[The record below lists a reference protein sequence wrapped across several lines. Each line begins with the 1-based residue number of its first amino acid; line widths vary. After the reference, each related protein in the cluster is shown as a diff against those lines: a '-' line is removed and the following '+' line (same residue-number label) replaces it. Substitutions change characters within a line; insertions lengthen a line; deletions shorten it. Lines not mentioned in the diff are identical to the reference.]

1 MSNTPNSGFSQ
12 FVPGFEFLQNL
23 AGQAASGVAQ
33 GLGSSLPQLPNLGHW
48 VAPTFNVED
57 LEKRIEELK
66 AVHFWLDQNSKAL
79 GATIQAL
86 EVQKM
91 TLATL
96 KSMNFSLGDVA
107 NAFKIKAADAVAG
120 FTGSAPTPKP
130 TFAGLEVP
138 ARTPSAASPPMP
150 AWPAQAPSPAPSAD
164 PGATAKA
171 ESAPAAGGLIDP
183 MHWWGALSEQ
193 FQTIATNA
201 MKDVAKQTALDTTR
215 EAASGLTSQ
224 AVKTVTDAAGKMTR
238 GLSDTVSRNVGAVA
252 DMGQAAARA
261 VTQRRPATPKP
272 RAAPT
277 PEPAAASRRA
287 RTSTG
292 KGTSASPPPASEWQ
306 MPTAFFQIPGFSLGG
321 AAEEAAKPKRAASK
335 KAAAKPTP
343 TAVRKATV
351 KKPAARAS
359 AKTTTARKAPS
370 KSTASPSRTR
380 R

>member
-1 MSNTPNSGFSQ
+1 MSSPPSSGFSQ

-23 AGQAASGVAQ
+23 ASQAAGGVAQ

-96 KSMNFSLGDVA
+96 KGMNFSLGDVA
-107 NAFKIKAADAVAG
+107 NAFKMKAADTVAS
-120 FTGSAPTPKP
+120 FTGGASTTKP

-138 ARTPSAASPPMP
+138 ARTHGVASPQMP
-150 AWPAQAPSPAPSAD
+150 QRQAPAPSPEPSSA
-164 PGATAKA
+164 GAEA
-171 ESAPAAGGLIDP
+171 ESAPTAGGLIDP

-193 FQTIATNA
+193 FQAIATNA
-201 MKDVAKQTALDTTR
+201 MKDVAKQAALDTTR
-215 EAASGLTSQ
+215 EAASGLASQ
-224 AVKTVTDAAGKMTR
+224 AMKTATEAAGKVTR
-238 GLSDTVSRNVGAVA
+238 GLTDTVSRNVGAAA
-252 DMGQAAARA
+252 DLGQAAARA
-261 VTQRRPATPKP
+261 VTARRPASAKTAKA
-272 RAAPT
+272 RAA
-277 PEPAAASRRA
+277 
-287 RTSTG
+287 
-292 KGTSASPPPASEWQ
+292 SASGSAAPSLGEWPL
-306 MPTAFFQIPGFSLGG
+306 PTAFFQMPGFSLGSTS
-321 AAEEAAKPKRAASK
+321 EEAAKPKRAAAKKTAAQPSQTATR
-335 KAAAKPTP
+335 KAA
-343 TAVRKATV
+343 V

-359 AKTTTARKAPS
+359 AKTPTARKAPS
-370 KSTASPSRTR
+370 KSTASRTR